1 MEWVDGAQIPREINC
16 FQMGS
21 AQQKWT
27 DRWTG
32 RQVGEESRQTWGKQ
46 EAEGKA
52 VCALARLAALHALK
66 NSSRV
71 SFITVCPAPTPM
83 PAVWWVL

>member
-1 MEWVDGAQIPREINC
+1 
-16 FQMGS
+16 MGS

-71 SFITVCPAPTPM
+71 SFITVCLAPTPM

>member
-1 MEWVDGAQIPREINC
+1 
-16 FQMGS
+16 MGS
-21 AQQKWT
+21 AQPKWT

-32 RQVGEESRQTWGKQ
+32 RQLDEQSRQTRGKP

-52 VCALARLAALHALK
+52 ACALAGLATLRVLE

-71 SFITVCPAPTPM
+71 SFITACLAPTPM

>member
-1 MEWVDGAQIPREINC
+1 M
-16 FQMGS
+16 
-21 AQQKWT
+21 
-27 DRWTG
+27 
-32 RQVGEESRQTWGKQ
+32 GEESRQTWGKQ

-71 SFITVCPAPTPM
+71 SFITVCLAPTPM

>member
-1 MEWVDGAQIPREINC
+1 
-16 FQMGS
+16 MGS
-21 AQQKWT
+21 AQLKWT

-32 RQVGEESRQTWGKQ
+32 RQVDEESRHTWGKQ
-46 EAEGKA
+46 EAEGQA
-52 VCALARLAALHALK
+52 ACALAGLAALHVLE

-71 SFITVCPAPTPM
+71 SFITECLAPTPM